1 MLNGKAGLA
10 LCILAGV
17 GAVVFTLFADSP
29 YYVQVVVWMFTNA
42 LLAASLRFVLLIG
55 ELNIATA
62 AFFGIGA
69 YTVGIA
75 TTIYDWPFLLAIVAA
90 PLVAAGVSA
99 LFGWITLK
107 TKGPY
112 FLLISFAFT
121 EVVRLIY
128 SKSNAIGGNSGL
140 IGIFPPMEI
149 DAIFP
154 AVVVTIMGLT
164 LLALY
169 GIEKSN
175 LGRLFKAIENNENI
189 PRSVGLNVTWLKVLC
204 VVIAS
209 AAVGLGGGLHAYA
222 NSVITPGDFTFFVA
236 VLALAYVKIGGEG
249 HAIGPI
255 VGAILL
261 TIAGQWVAGFG
272 MQENIFYGAI
282 IIAAILLMPQ
292 GLVGIAGQAAQGLRA
307 RGGGSRST
315 AAEEGT
321 R

>member
-10 LCILAGV
+10 LCILAGL
-17 GAVVFTLFADSP
+17 GAIAFTLFADSP
-29 YYVQVVVWMFTNA
+29 YYVQVVVWIFTNA

-75 TTIYDWPFLLAIVAA
+75 TTIYDWPFLVAIVAA
-90 PLVAAGVSA
+90 PLVAAAVSA

-121 EVVRLIY
+121 EVVRLVY

-140 IGIFPPMEI
+140 IGIFPPMAL
-149 DAIFP
+149 DPWFP
-154 AVVVTIMGLT
+154 ALVVTIMGGT
-164 LLALY
+164 LLALFW
-169 GIEKSN
+169 IEKTN
-175 LGRLFKAIENNENI
+175 LGRLFKAIQNNEDI
-189 PRSVGLNVTWLKVLC
+189 VRSVGLNVTWLKVLC
-204 VVIAS
+204 VIIAS

-249 HAIGPI
+249 HALGPI
-255 VGAILL
+255 VGAVLL
-261 TIAGQWVAGFG
+261 TVAGQWVAGLG

-282 IIAAILLMPQ
+282 IIGAILLMPQ
-292 GLVGIAGQAAQGLRA
+292 GLVGIAA
-307 RGGGSRST
+307 RVAGVAVRKGG
-315 AAEEGT
+315 EGT

>member
-10 LCILAGV
+10 LCILAGL
-17 GAVVFTLFADSP
+17 GAIAFTLFVDSP
-29 YYVQVVVWMFTNA
+29 YYVQVVVWIFTNA

-75 TTIYDWPFLLAIVAA
+75 TTIYDWPFLVAIVAA
-90 PLVAAGVSA
+90 PLVAAAVSA

-121 EVVRLIY
+121 EVVRLVY

-140 IGIFPPMEI
+140 VGIFPPMAL
-149 DAIFP
+149 DPWFP
-154 AVVVTIMGLT
+154 ALVVTIMGAT
-164 LLALY
+164 LLVLFW
-169 GIEKSN
+169 IEKTN
-175 LGRLFKAIENNENI
+175 LGRLFKAIENNEDI
-189 PRSVGLNVTWLKVLC
+189 VRSVGLNVTWLKVLC
-204 VVIAS
+204 VIIAS

-249 HAIGPI
+249 HALGPI
-255 VGAILL
+255 VGAVLL
-261 TIAGQWVAGFG
+261 TVAGQWVAGLG

-282 IIAAILLMPQ
+282 IIGAILLMPQ
-292 GLVGIAGQAAQGLRA
+292 GLVGIASRLAGGMFRQG
-307 RGGGSRST
+307 G
-315 AAEEGT
+315 EKT